1 MFNRYAAIFISILL
15 LLITA
20 NLNAES
26 SGWRN
31 SSFIDF
37 SESPE
42 IQNQIISDEAWL
54 NEADRLMGE
63 LTSLDVRMYTLISR
77 IGSEELCK
85 ELIEKRNINRKLIY
99 NLAVARNDVIQRIE
113 LNQQRFGH

>member
-1 MFNRYAAIFISILL
+1 MFNRHSAVFVSILL
-15 LLITA
+15 LLFDV

-26 SGWRN
+26 VGWRN
-31 SSFIDF
+31 PSSVDF
-37 SESPE
+37 SETPE
-42 IQNQIISDEAWL
+42 IQNQIVSDEAWL
-54 NEADRLMGE
+54 DEADRLMGE

-77 IGSEELCK
+77 IGSGDLRK

-113 LNQQRFGH
+113 LNQQRFGY